1 MRKPLSILTVLMIG
15 AVSHA
20 GVMWDIYSDET
31 INSGVFLNI
40 DIYDSQDVPLV
51 QTTVDM
57 TGGDISTLVVHDTS
71 VFNLKGGKV
80 NTMFM
85 YDDSTANLTG
95 GTMLMIYP
103 NGHTINVY
111 GTAFAT
117 VDLGSSFRV
126 SGTWADG
133 LPFQIQFARAE
144 PTDDNISLHQI
155 PEPASIALLGLGFWV
170 TRRQTTL

>member
-1 MRKPLSILTVLMIG
+1 MKMAFSILTVLAIG

-20 GVMWDIYSDET
+20 GIIWDIYGDET
-31 INSGVFLNI
+31 INSGAFLNV
-40 DIYDSQDVPLV
+40 DIYDSQDVPPV

-57 TGGDISTLVVHDTS
+57 MGGDISILAVNDTS
-71 VFNLKGGKV
+71 IFNLKGGKV
-80 NTMFM
+80 DTMFM
-85 YDDSTANLTG
+85 YDASTANLSG

-126 SGTWADG
+126 SGAWADG

-144 PTDDNISLHQI
+144 PTDDNISLHEI
-155 PEPASIALLGLGFWV
+155 PEPASVAFLALGFV
-170 TRRQTTL
+170 VIRKGTIV